1 IKVPTAGR
9 AYERLGRLYERA
21 LSEASVQLA
30 GQATLKLPWEKGI
43 YAEIFSGSELPR
55 MPTLPVPATLPVV
68 DVARPGTQHSEA
80 LKQTSDPL
88 PKFESAVYKH
98 CLHKSTIA
106 AGGRPGTDRDAVYRR
121 WLCILGHNL
130 AGSKIGEY
138 IADGAEDPLVL
149 IADTFG
155 GKSTSTLLKRARFVA
170 RMLTWASEHSQTFFP
185 LRLGP
190 LLSFMRSLTSESAKA
205 QCGETI
211 NFLVHVLGVHA
222 DLDILKHPVIQGLL
236 RGSRS
241 TGKEIKQSRVL
252 TVREVM
258 ALEDMLSDASLDPVD
273 RYGAGV
279 FLFQIYSRARVSDIR
294 NIQRFEL
301 DLSGDDGYLEAKTMD
316 HKNATRGRGLGQ
328 SLILVAPVQGLRDK
342 AWGIQ
347 FIEVAKMVGFNLR
360 QGHRGPLLPRLTAE
374 GQWSGE
380 AIGSDET
387 TSWLNGLLNRAMS
400 EQIAS
405 GLTSHGLKATTL
417 SWMTKAG
424 YPEKSCL
431 ILGHHARAGKKTLY
445 TYGRDVQ
452 AKPLRE
458 LQDCIRLIKR
468 NVFAP
473 DSTRSGMFKSGESSH
488 ESKAEVTDPLILA
501 AEQFRFGDPDEI
513 IDTGGD
519 VVSEHEPLLEEGKPA
534 DNCDAEPEQDA
545 EDSDSST
552 SSSSGSSDDHA
563 EAYESFAS
571 DAALDC
577 AVPHLNKE
585 VDLDLVVFIEDGE
598 GYGPAQRFARALA
611 VLENMCWARASGL
624 HSTLCLRSQFSIV
637 YFVMGWAVFLE
648 RCETAGLPKPIRDIL
663 VGKNLS
669 TLAGLAFAAGQPG
682 ETPSDAV
689 LTGLARSGTEEVPIA
704 TLASLRRLVFE
715 AQLLMTAQ
723 VKMLIEHRA
732 DDQKAELA
740 PAERSERI
748 QKQSERL
755 AGVALR
761 NESECS
767 YGSYDLVMKMVQEN
781 CVSYLSPARF
791 PSRQAELRLE
801 KPRKELDVVNSK
813 ITLKDQ
819 AVDLQCQLHTPLC
832 LHHALHRRAL
842 AMDLVGVASYSVSM
856 EFHEYLMSH
865 LTMEPPPGYHQVTLH
880 QVLAADRAAWLRLA
894 EKLPKGLRA
903 GPDGK
908 LPLDIELPKLQG
920 DPKVAFHLLP
930 LGPSASSSGKRSM
943 DGDQGQNNDSKIQRT
958 GDKGKGKGKTK
969 TKAFPKS
976 MPVSLKDKWSRT
988 KRGVPIC
995 WAFNTEEGCSSAPAG
1010 GRCPR
1015 GVHLCAEPNCQKPH
1029 SIVNHAKVASG

>member
-1 IKVPTAGR
+1 MADSGRSKFPRLDEPTSD
-9 AYERLGRLYERA
+9 LGRLYERA

-519 VVSEHEPLLEEGKPA
+519 VAEGKPA

-585 VDLDLVVFIEDGE
+585 VDLDVFQNPKTLSLHTRAKGSDGPLMCGRKAEGMKIFTSRVYSKFWMCKQCEQARPLRDTKAVVAYLSKDLVVFIEDGE

-611 VLENMCWARASGL
+611 VLENM
-624 HSTLCLRSQFSIV
+624 
-637 YFVMGWAVFLE
+637 
-648 RCETAGLPKPIRDIL
+648 
-663 VGKNLS
+663 
-669 TLAGLAFAAGQPG
+669 
-682 ETPSDAV
+682 
-689 LTGLARSGTEEVPIA
+689 
-704 TLASLRRLVFE
+704 
-715 AQLLMTAQ
+715 
-723 VKMLIEHRA
+723 
-732 DDQKAELA
+732 
-740 PAERSERI
+740 
-748 QKQSERL
+748 
-755 AGVALR
+755 
-761 NESECS
+761 
-767 YGSYDLVMKMVQEN
+767 
-781 CVSYLSPARF
+781 
-791 PSRQAELRLE
+791 
-801 KPRKELDVVNSK
+801 
-813 ITLKDQ
+813 
-819 AVDLQCQLHTPLC
+819 
-832 LHHALHRRAL
+832 
-842 AMDLVGVASYSVSM
+842 
-856 EFHEYLMSH
+856 
-865 LTMEPPPGYHQVTLH
+865 
-880 QVLAADRAAWLRLA
+880 
-894 EKLPKGLRA
+894 
-903 GPDGK
+903 
-908 LPLDIELPKLQG
+908 
-920 DPKVAFHLLP
+920 
-930 LGPSASSSGKRSM
+930 
-943 DGDQGQNNDSKIQRT
+943 
-958 GDKGKGKGKTK
+958 
-969 TKAFPKS
+969 
-976 MPVSLKDKWSRT
+976 
-988 KRGVPIC
+988 
-995 WAFNTEEGCSSAPAG
+995 
-1010 GRCPR
+1010 
-1015 GVHLCAEPNCQKPH
+1015 
-1029 SIVNHAKVASG
+1029 

>member
-1 IKVPTAGR
+1 MADSGRSKFPRLDEPTSD
-9 AYERLGRLYERA
+9 LGRLYERA

-190 LLSFMRSLTSESAKA
+190 LLSFMRSLASESAKA

-294 NIQRFEL
+294 NIHRFEL

-380 AIGSDET
+380 AIGANIPWIKGNNPFLDDE
-387 TSWLNGLLNRAMS
+387 
-400 EQIAS
+400 
-405 GLTSHGLKATTL
+405 
-417 SWMTKAG
+417 
-424 YPEKSCL
+424 
-431 ILGHHARAGKKTLY
+431 
-445 TYGRDVQ
+445 
-452 AKPLRE
+452 
-458 LQDCIRLIKR
+458 
-468 NVFAP
+468 
-473 DSTRSGMFKSGESSH
+473 GESSH

-501 AEQFRFGDPDEI
+501 AEQFRFGDPDEN

-519 VVSEHEPLLEEGKPA
+519 VGSEHEPLLEEGKPA

-571 DAALDC
+571 DAAFDC

-598 GYGPAQRFARALA
+598 GYGLGEGFGPAQHIVLALA
-611 VLENMCWARASGL
+611 VYYRLLCDGL
-624 HSTLCLRSQFSIV
+624 GEGFGPALHFDECNHMTGILDWREYRIEPKRCVERGDDTL
-637 YFVMGWAVFLE
+637 AVFLE
-648 RCETAGLPKPIRDIL
+648 RCETAGLPTPIRDIL

-682 ETPSDAV
+682 ETPSDAA

-958 GDKGKGKGKTK
+958 GGKGKGKGKTK

>member
-1 IKVPTAGR
+1 MADSGRSKFPRLDEPTSD
-9 AYERLGRLYERA
+9 LGRLYERA

-190 LLSFMRSLTSESAKA
+190 LLSFMRSLASESAKA

-294 NIQRFEL
+294 NIHRFEL

-360 QGHRGPLLPRLTAE
+360 QGANIPWIKGNNPLLD
-374 GQWSGE
+374 
-380 AIGSDET
+380 DE
-387 TSWLNGLLNRAMS
+387 
-400 EQIAS
+400 
-405 GLTSHGLKATTL
+405 
-417 SWMTKAG
+417 
-424 YPEKSCL
+424 
-431 ILGHHARAGKKTLY
+431 
-445 TYGRDVQ
+445 
-452 AKPLRE
+452 
-458 LQDCIRLIKR
+458 
-468 NVFAP
+468 
-473 DSTRSGMFKSGESSH
+473 GESRH

-519 VVSEHEPLLEEGKPA
+519 VGSEHEPLLEEGKPA

-552 SSSSGSSDDHA
+552 SSSSGSSDDNA

-598 GYGPAQRFARALA
+598 GYGLGEGFGPAQHIVLALA
-611 VLENMCWARASGL
+611 VYYRLFCDGL
-624 HSTLCLRSQFSIV
+624 GEGFGPALHFDECNHMTGILDWREYRIEPKRCVERGDDTL
-637 YFVMGWAVFLE
+637 AVFLE
-648 RCETAGLPKPIRDIL
+648 RCETAGLPTPIRDIL

-682 ETPSDAV
+682 ETPSDAA

-767 YGSYDLVMKMVQEN
+767 YGSYDFGHEDG
-781 CVSYLSPARF
+781 PG
-791 PSRQAELRLE
+791 E
-801 KPRKELDVVNSK
+801 
-813 ITLKDQ
+813 
-819 AVDLQCQLHTPLC
+819 LC
-832 LHHALHRRAL
+832 LLF
-842 AMDLVGVASYSVSM
+842 VS
-856 EFHEYLMSH
+856 S
-865 LTMEPPPGYHQVTLH
+865 
-880 QVLAADRAAWLRLA
+880 
-894 EKLPKGLRA
+894 
-903 GPDGK
+903 
-908 LPLDIELPKLQG
+908 
-920 DPKVAFHLLP
+920 
-930 LGPSASSSGKRSM
+930 
-943 DGDQGQNNDSKIQRT
+943 
-958 GDKGKGKGKTK
+958 
-969 TKAFPKS
+969 
-976 MPVSLKDKWSRT
+976 
-988 KRGVPIC
+988 
-995 WAFNTEEGCSSAPAG
+995 
-1010 GRCPR
+1010 
-1015 GVHLCAEPNCQKPH
+1015 
-1029 SIVNHAKVASG
+1029 